1 MGSTYLSGLTPSTI
15 FRSLLEQMEG
25 IFFFKRN
32 HFWAPLHVW
41 TGRKNLT
48 YAKAGDS
55 DQTQANLN
63 FITLQIESKANTAKN
78 RKSFFAQGTGTLRS

>member
-1 MGSTYLSGLTPSTI
+1 
-15 FRSLLEQMEG
+15 MEG
-25 IFFFKRN
+25 IFFLKRN

-48 YAKAGDS
+48 YAEAGDS

-63 FITLQIESKANTAKN
+63 FITLQIESKAKY
-78 RKSFFAQGTGTLRS
+78 SQES